1 MIAGRFMAA
10 LFLCLLGR
18 VPAASQRNTYLAGSI
33 LDPSEARVPGAQ
45 VTVVDEDTGFRRIT
59 QSGLDGRYLVASLQP
74 GVYKV
79 TVRKEG
85 FRTVIHF
92 GVRLEAA
99 RPARLDFTLPVGSM
113 QETITVAGEAPAVN
127 REDATLGVALPRE
140 EVERLPLNG
149 RGVLS
154 LLELVPGTV
163 VTPATR
169 GESGQFTAN
178 GQRPNTHYFTVDGA
192 SANTGVSGGGLPA
205 QSTGGALPGMS
216 AIGSL
221 HSLVSL
227 DAVEELRVQTST
239 AVPEFGRLP
248 GASVS
253 LHTRSGSNELHGSM
267 FYALRHEALSANDWF
282 ANRRGEGRATL
293 RMHDFGQSL
302 GGPLL
307 RNRSFFFLA
316 YEGMRLRQ
324 PFAWRAPVPSLAARE
339 GAAPWARPVLDLYP
353 LPNGDDFGTD
363 LAEWSGR
370 NRRPSRLDAA
380 SLRLDHSFSDSVSA
394 FARYHDAPS
403 WNEFGS
409 SQINRLSLR
418 SRSLTLGVNARPG
431 AGTVVD
437 TRLNA
442 SGARL
447 SSHWRQAA
455 EADGCALEAAISHFL
470 RTPAAGCGYLARFA
484 IAGVGDLVSGHE
496 GLRRQRQVQGV
507 QTATLYRGAHTVRLG
522 VDYRRLAPSRHDA
535 SGALSIITDSVA
547 DLSGDTNYWMGT
559 SEPRRGSAVLHEL
572 SLLAQDTWR
581 VTPSLTATAGV
592 RWEYTP
598 APVPDPEA
606 YFLDP
611 ERNIVMPESRPLWP
625 RAYGNFAPR
634 FGVAYAP
641 GREARTVLRAGG
653 GLYYASSVSIA
664 TDLINGGPL
673 DIWQHMSPRHSPFST
688 MLSFGFVR
696 DLRLPV
702 VKQWSVS
709 VERALADG
717 EMVSAGYA
725 GSAGRRLL
733 RREMGGAGST
743 QSSWVALATNHGVS
757 DYHGLQLLYR
767 RKLKQRLQMLAAYNW
782 SHSIDNSSTDAL
794 VHWAGG
800 GLTPASDR
808 GSSDFDVRHAF
819 SAAFTYELP
828 KRWALDGIFRAR
840 SGFPLTVFGAE
851 RHAGLI
857 FANVFRPDLLPGRLA
872 WVADPGAPGGK
883 RLDGGAFRMAGEAR
897 QGNLGRNALAGF
909 GMSQADLALRRQFR
923 LSERGILELRIE
935 AFNAFNQANFGDPA
949 KYLVS
954 PLFGQSSSMLNLMLG
969 TGSPASGLAPMFQS
983 GGARSAQVTLR
994 LRF

>member
-1 MIAGRFMAA
+1 MNAGRFMA
-10 LFLCLLGR
+10 LLLLCLLSC
-18 VPAASQRNTYLAGSI
+18 VPVAARPGTYLAGSI

-45 VTVVDEDTGFRRIT
+45 ITVVDEETGFRRVT
-59 QSGLDGRYLVASLQP
+59 QSGLDGRYLVASLRP

-79 TVRKEG
+79 TVRKDG

-99 RPARLDFTLPVGSM
+99 RPARLDFILPVGST
-113 QETITVAGEAPAVN
+113 QETITVSGEAPPVN
-127 REDATLGVALPRE
+127 RENAALGVVLPRE
-140 EVERLPLNG
+140 EMDRLPLNG

-154 LLELVPGTV
+154 LVELVPGTV

-227 DAVEELRVQTST
+227 DAIEEMRVETFTVL
-239 AVPEFGRLP
+239 PEFGRLP
-248 GASVS
+248 GATVS
-253 LHTRSGSNELHGSM
+253 LSTRSGSNQLHGSL

-282 ANRRGEGRATL
+282 ANRQGDTRAAL
-293 RMHDFGQSL
+293 RMHDFGQTL
-302 GGPLL
+302 GGPI
-307 RNRSFFFLA
+307 RRDRSFFFLS

-324 PFAWRAPVPSLAARE
+324 PFAWRAPVPSLAAR
-339 GAAPWARPVLDLYP
+339 AAAAEWARPVLDLYP
-353 LPNGDDFGTD
+353 LPTGADFGND

-380 SLRLDHSFSDSVSA
+380 SLRLDHAWSGSVSS
-394 FARYHDAPS
+394 FARYHEAPS

-409 SQINRLSLR
+409 SQINRLDLR
-418 SRSLTLGVNARPG
+418 SRSLTLGLNARPG
-431 AGTVVD
+431 AGAVLD
-437 TRLNA
+437 TRINGSSA
-442 SGARL
+442 YL
-447 SSHWRQAA
+447 SSHWRQAGQA
-455 EADGCALEAAISHFL
+455 GGCALEAAIAHFL
-470 RTPAAGCGYLARFA
+470 HSSDAGCGYLARFA

-496 GLRRQRQVQGV
+496 GRRRQRQFQAV
-507 QTATLYRGAHTVRLG
+507 QTATLYHGAHTVRLG
-522 VDYRRLAPSRHDA
+522 LDYRLLAPSRYDA
-535 SGALSIITDSVA
+535 SGSLSIITDTVA
-547 DLSGDTNYWMGT
+547 DLSGDSNYWMGIT
-559 SEPRRGSAVLHEL
+559 DPRRGSTALHEL

-581 VTPSLTATAGV
+581 ISPSLTATGGV
-592 RWEYTP
+592 RWEFTP

-611 ERNIVMPESRPLWP
+611 ERNIVVEESRPLWP
-625 RAYGNFAPR
+625 RTYANFAPR
-634 FGVAYAP
+634 IGLAYAP
-641 GREARTVLRAGG
+641 GREGKTVLRAGA
-653 GLYYASSVSIA
+653 GLYYASSISIA

-673 DIWQHMSPRHSPFST
+673 DIWQHLSPRHSPFST
-688 MLSFGFVR
+688 LLSFGFLR
-696 DLRLPV
+696 DLRLPL

-709 VERALADG
+709 VERELADG
-717 EMVSAGYA
+717 ETVSVGYA
-725 GSAGRRLL
+725 GSAGRRLI
-733 RREMGGAGST
+733 RREMGGAGS
-743 QSSWVALATNHGVS
+743 SPVSWVALATNHGAS
-757 DYHGLQLLYR
+757 DYHGLQLVYR
-767 RKLKQRLQMLAAYNW
+767 RRLKRRLQVLATYNW

-800 GLTPASDR
+800 GLTPQSDR
-808 GSSDFDVRHAF
+808 GSSDFDVRHAL
-819 SAAFTYELP
+819 SAAFTWELP
-828 KRWALDGIFRAR
+828 RGWALDGIFRAR

-857 FANVFRPDLLPGRLA
+857 FANVFRPDVVAGRPA
-872 WVADPGAPGGK
+872 WVPDPAAPGGK
-883 RLDGGAFRMAGEAR
+883 RLDSQAFRMAGEAV
-897 QGNLGRNALAGF
+897 QGNLGRNALTGF
-909 GMSQADLALRRQFR
+909 GMSQADLALRREFR
-923 LSERGILELRIE
+923 LRERTSLELRFE

-949 KYLVS
+949 RYLVS
-954 PLFGQSSSMLNLMLG
+954 PLFGQASSMLNLMLG